1 MNNPLIIMKIQ
12 IPRWV
17 GSLAGRPVDK
27 VAAIQAAII
36 LAVYGIGYLAERLQQ
51 NKNKNKTK

>member
-12 IPRWV
+12 IPKWV

-27 VAAIQAAII
+27 TAVIQAAII
-36 LAVYGIGYLAERLQQ
+36 LAVYGIGYLAEQL
-51 NKNKNKTK
+51 KNKKTK